1 MVITE
6 RHCEIESRNGHPC
19 GPRLN
24 KLASAQIFYGL
35 ATARF
40 ANASVLDLSCH
51 MLKTTRPLIFVL
63 VCLLGALRLLA
74 QDPRQA
80 DSLYKDLVNYGVRD
94 TTYLDKLHQL
104 EISLVFVKPDSALR
118 FTRQSSYIA
127 DSIGDTWRMA
137 RSANMQGNCFK
148 VMGLHDRA
156 LLSYLDA
163 LKLFETTGDK
173 KWIANMHSNVGLMQ
187 LNDGNYEQALR
198 EQQTALEIR
207 KEIGYFKGISAAYN
221 TIGNVYSAL
230 DMLPEALHYYELALD
245 SAGSEGPYNKGA
257 YLGNIGNIYGM
268 LKQYESSRQMNLEAY
283 ELHRSM
289 DLMQDMSRD
298 LHNIGEVFL
307 LEGNLDSAIIYNQRA
322 HVLADSFH
330 AFDVVAAASTNL
342 KRAFVLKKDYEA
354 AYLWAEKALAANDT
368 LYQQRITAESRNAEL
383 LYRIQKEEE
392 AAKIDQ
398 ATTLLQKDESIK
410 RQRILL
416 ISMGLGGLALIAFAV
431 ILVRRNRER
440 NLANARLEFK
450 VAERTHAL
458 SAANDQLSTEIDAK
472 EQARQALNTFL
483 YRSSHDLKGPLTSMK
498 GLVDVAQTAADPSK
512 YVHMIGAKA
521 AQLDAILQ
529 QLIDKVEVDQRVL
542 QPQVIDL
549 NRIYADVLAELG
561 SRKGFEEMRFELK
574 ADAAHDIV
582 ADPVLIHLA
591 LRQLLQNA
599 VDFRRKGAADNAC
612 TLIAKG
618 KDTQWI
624 LLVQDKGI
632 GFDAAQLQNAFDM
645 FTRGNSQNTG
655 AGLGLYICKEIAAR
669 IGGSI
674 QAESL
679 PSGTVVTL
687 THT

>member
-1 MVITE
+1 MLK
-6 RHCEIESRNGHPC
+6 SNGQSPNELASVRTQIISPLAT
-19 GPRLN
+19 PRL
-24 KLASAQIFYGL
+24 
-35 ATARF
+35 
-40 ANASVLDLSCH
+40 ANPVVLGLSCH
-51 MLKTTRPLIFVL
+51 MLKTPRPFFCILI
-63 VCLLGALRLLA
+63 CLLGALRLMA

-80 DSLYKDLVNYGVRD
+80 DSLYKDLLAYGKHD
-94 TTYLDKLHQL
+94 TIYLDKLHQL

-118 FTRQSSYIA
+118 FTRQSISIA
-127 DSIGDTWRMA
+127 ESIGDKWRMA
-137 RSANMQGNCFK
+137 RATNMQGNCFK
-148 VMGLHDRA
+148 VMNMHDRA
-156 LLSYLDA
+156 LMSYLEA
-163 LKLFETTGDK
+163 LKLFESTGDK
-173 KWIANMHSNVGLMQ
+173 KWIANLHSNVGLMQ

-230 DMLPEALHYYELALD
+230 EMLPEALHYYELALD
-245 SAGSEGPYNKGA
+245 SAGNEGPYNKGA
-257 YLGNIGNIYGM
+257 YMGNIGNIYGM
-268 LKQYESSRQMNLEAY
+268 LEQYESSRQMNREAY

-307 LEGNLDSAIIYNQRA
+307 REGNLDSAIIYNQRA

-330 AFDVVAAASTNL
+330 AYDVVAAASTNL
-342 KRAFVLKKDYEA
+342 KRAYVLQKDFES

-368 LYQQRITAESRNAEL
+368 IYQQRITADSRNAEL

-392 AAKIDQ
+392 EAKIDQ

-410 RQRILL
+410 RQGILL
-416 ISMGLGGLALIAFAV
+416 ISMGLGVLVLIAFAV

-458 SAANDQLSTEIDAK
+458 SAANAQLSEEIEAK
-472 EQARQALNTFL
+472 EQARLALNTFL

-498 GLVDVAQTAADPSK
+498 GLVDVAKSAPDPNQ
-512 YVHMIGAKA
+512 YLAMIGTKA
-521 AQLDAILQ
+521 DHLNSVLQ
-529 QLIDKVEVDQRVL
+529 QLIDKVEVDQRIL

-549 NRIYADVLAELG
+549 NAIYAAVLEELNQ
-561 SRKGFEEMRFELK
+561 RKGFQEMHFELK
-574 ADAAHDIV
+574 ADGVADIV
-582 ADPVLIHLA
+582 ADPVMIHLA

-599 VDFRRKGAADNAC
+599 IDFRRKGAADNTC

-618 KDTQWI
+618 RGTQWT

-632 GFDAAQLQNAFDM
+632 GFEPTQLQNAFDM
-645 FTRGNSQNTG
+645 FSRGNHQTAG
-655 AGLGLYICKEIAAR
+655 AGLGLYICREIVNR

-674 QAESL
+674 QAESF
-679 PSGTVVTL
+679 PSGTVITL
-687 THT
+687 THA